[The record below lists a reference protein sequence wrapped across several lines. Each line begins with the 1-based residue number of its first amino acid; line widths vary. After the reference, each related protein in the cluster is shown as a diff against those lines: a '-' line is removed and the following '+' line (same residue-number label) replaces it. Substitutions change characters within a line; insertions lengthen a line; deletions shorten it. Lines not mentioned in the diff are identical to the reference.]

1 MLNDYE
7 LDSWSLI
14 VDTNRKVNKMKNFID
29 GSFFKF
35 MINILPCFLV
45 ALICSIFVKEE
56 FIHNNTN
63 IWFLF
68 LLVSTCLAVSI
79 DNNVQIRKLQD
90 RT

>member
-90 RT
+90 LT